1 MLDTPES
8 KFIIEKLS
16 AELFPHLHYH
26 CVNHTLDVYNTAA
39 MIAKNEGVGA
49 EDTRLLLAAAL
60 YHDSGFLR
68 QSKGHEMVSCEIAS
82 EALPKYGYSRDEI
95 AKICE
100 MIAATRIP
108 QSPHSLLE
116 QIICDADLDYL
127 GRNDF
132 FEKGHNL
139 YLEML
144 HEGNIANED
153 DFDKLQIDF
162 LKQHSYFTRT
172 AQNLRNEKKA
182 EHLNS
187 LLSKN
192 QSK

>member
-16 AELFPHLHYH
+16 AELLPHLQYH
-26 CVNHTLDVYNTAA
+26 CVNHTLDVYRTAA

-49 EDTRLLLAAAL
+49 EDTRLLLIAAL
-60 YHDSGFLR
+60 YHDSGFLQ
-68 QSKGHEMVSCEIAS
+68 QSKGHEKVSCEIAS
-82 EALPKYGYSRDEI
+82 EVLPRYGYSPTEI
-95 AKICE
+95 GKICE
-100 MIAATRIP
+100 MIAATQIP

-127 GRNDF
+127 GRDDF

-139 YLEML
+139 YLEMH
-144 HEGNIANED
+144 HEGTITNEA

-162 LKQHSYFTRT
+162 LKQHSYFTQT

-182 EHLNS
+182 EHLNR

-192 QSK
+192 KSK